1 MLLKTFSVK
10 LILYVYLPK
19 TFQMRLLCLFIVLMQ
34 IFVSFQG
41 QPGESGVPGDRGN
54 PVRRFE
60 DHLKI

>member
-1 MLLKTFSVK
+1 MLLKIVK
-10 LILYVYLPK
+10 LILYGYLPK
-19 TFQMRLLCLFIVLMQ
+19 PFQSKLLCLFIVLMQ

-60 DHLKI
+60 DHFKI